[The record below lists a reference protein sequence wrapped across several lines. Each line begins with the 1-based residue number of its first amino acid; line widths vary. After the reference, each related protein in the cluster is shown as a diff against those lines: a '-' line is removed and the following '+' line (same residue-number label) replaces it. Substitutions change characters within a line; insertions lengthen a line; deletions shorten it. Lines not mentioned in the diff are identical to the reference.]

1 MPPEGIREFVRRIGV
16 AKADNLVEAAQFDAA
31 VRDVLN
37 EAAPRRM
44 AVLDPLRV
52 VIENWPEGEVDRLPA
67 ANHPA
72 DPDRGARDI
81 PFGRELWIER
91 ADFMED
97 PPRKFFRLAPGREV
111 RLRFAYLMTCTG
123 VVRGA
128 DGGIAELRCAVDPAS
143 RGGTAPDGR
152 KVRGTIHWV
161 SAAHAIDAEVRLY
174 DRLFA
179 AEIPGS
185 GGRDWLDDL
194 NPDSL
199 TVVRNAKLEPALA
212 GAEPGETLQFE
223 RTGYFAPDP
232 DGFADGGPARP
243 VFNRTVTLRD
253 SWAKQQGRLGGR
265 PKGPPTPA

>member
-37 EAAPRRM
+37 ESAPRRM

-52 VIENWPEGEVDRLPA
+52 VIENWPEREMDWLPA

-72 DPDRGARDI
+72 DPDRGTRDI

-97 PPRKFFRLAPGREV
+97 PQKKFFRLAPGREV
-111 RLRFAYLMTCTG
+111 RLRFAYLATCTE

-128 DGGIAELRCAVDPAS
+128 DGEIAELRCTIDPAS

-161 SAAHAIDAEVRLY
+161 SAAHALDAEVRLY
-174 DRLFA
+174 DRLFS

-194 NPDSL
+194 NPESL

-212 GAEPGETLQFE
+212 DAEPGETLQFE

-232 DGFADGGPARP
+232 DSGPARP

-253 SWAKQQGRLGGR
+253 SWAKQQGR
-265 PKGPPTPA
+265 